1 MNPEN
6 LSSNPKLQ
14 KLREDYENFR
24 NLKNFW
30 PLLKP
35 LAKLF
40 GADTEHIDSILEE
53 GLELAEQIEEMVT
66 IPDEFNDLFSDF
78 GWIIFE
84 SMDVSAAKIA
94 IEIVEKD
101 GMEKAEEYL
110 VNYFSPEWVED
121 RINWL
126 NYIKGFQPRFDM
138 ALKALDDYKAG
149 RYYSSVLVVLTLI
162 DGWVN
167 ELNLVGFQRLG
178 FFSEKSQLVAWD
190 SISAHPKGLV
200 KLQQV
205 FGKSRQITR
214 TEEITIPFRNG
225 IMHGM
230 DLGYDNKYVASKCWA
245 ALFAVREWAI
255 KASRNELNPPE
266 IEPKKELSIFEII
279 EQYNNSRRQL
289 REFCQWTPRKVQIG
303 KNIPSKGNA
312 DDFPNNSPERIVVKF
327 LNLWI
332 KKNYGYMA
340 ICYPPFLEMKPIII
354 RDQIGKL
361 SLEDY
366 ELIEVIDILPTIT
379 DVKVKVKLLIE
390 TNNIETTYEFRV
402 VGSGPDGKLA
412 DYCSDNMTWGIAN
425 WRQIQ

>member
-1 MNPEN
+1 M
-6 LSSNPKLQ
+6 SQDKISNTPRLQ
-14 KLREDYENFR
+14 QLRKDAGNFR
-24 NLKNFW
+24 NLRKIW
-30 PLLKP
+30 PLIKP
-35 LAKLF
+35 FAKLVRV
-40 GADTEHIDSILEE
+40 DTEHIDKILAQ
-53 GLELAEQIEEMVT
+53 GLELANQTEDMVM
-66 IPDEFNDLFSDF
+66 IPDRFNDFFSDF

-84 SMDVSAAKIA
+84 SMELDAARKA
-94 IEIVEKD
+94 IEIAEYD

-110 VNYFSPEWVED
+110 VNYFSPEWVET
-121 RINWL
+121 RITWL
-126 NYIKGFQPRFDM
+126 KYIKGFQPRFEM
-138 ALKALDDYKAG
+138 ALKALNDYKEG

-167 ELNLVGFQRLG
+167 DLNLVGFQRLG
-178 FFSEKSQLVAWD
+178 FFSEKSQLLAWD
-190 SISAHPKGLV
+190 SMSAHPKGLI

-205 FGKSRQITR
+205 FGKSRQMTR
-214 TEEITIPFRNG
+214 TEDITIPFRNG
-225 IMHGM
+225 IIHGM

-289 REFCQWTPRKVQIG
+289 KEFRQWTPRKVQIG
-303 KNIPSKGNA
+303 KKIPPKGNA

-379 DVKVKVKLLIE
+379 DVKVKVKLLID